1 MPDADAVII
10 TGVYGSGKS
19 SVAAEIADVLQKR
32 GHPYAYLDLDFLSWA
47 SSGRDEEGAEHRM
60 LLRNLAPVVSNYLDA
75 GVKFFILAGFVGDRG
90 KLETRRGELRMPL
103 RVVRLALALD
113 EIERRLRSD
122 ATTGRRDALRE
133 AAAQIAAS
141 EGVGLEDL
149 AVPNDRPVHQVAT
162 EIIDWL
168 GWGRTDMPSGG
179 EQEWSG

>member
-1 MPDADAVII
+1 MREADAVII

-47 SSGRDEEGAEHRM
+47 YSGRDDEGEEHRM
-60 LLRNLAPVVSNYLDA
+60 LLRNLDPVVSNYLDA
-75 GVKFFILAGFVGDRG
+75 GVRFFILAGFVGDPW
-90 KLETRRGELRMPL
+90 KLEALRGALRMPL
-103 RVVRLALALD
+103 RVVRLELPLN

-122 ATTGRRDALRE
+122 ATTGRRDDLRE
-133 AAAQIAAS
+133 AAAQIAGS

-149 AVPNDRPVHQVAT
+149 AIANDRPVHQVAK

-168 GWGRTDMPSGG
+168 GWG
-179 EQEWSG
+179 